1 MNLLYTNQ
9 DYYTYFLIILLYRK
23 LVAAYNDFGRGFI
36 IKINMKTQILQ
47 THTLYI
53 YIYIYCLFLR
63 IFLHMNKLYCTYNS
77 HVKYL

>member
-47 THTLYI
+47 THTFYI
-53 YIYIYCLFLR
+53 YIYIYTVYFLGSFY
-63 IFLHMNKLYCTYNS
+63 IWISCIAPIILM
-77 HVKYL
+77 